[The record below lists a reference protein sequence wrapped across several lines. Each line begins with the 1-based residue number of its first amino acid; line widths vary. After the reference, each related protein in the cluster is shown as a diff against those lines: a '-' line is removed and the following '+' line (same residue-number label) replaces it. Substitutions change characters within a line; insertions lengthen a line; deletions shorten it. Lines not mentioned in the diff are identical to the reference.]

1 MNDFTVKDIANLLS
15 VSKTTISKAIKA
27 AEMECDYV
35 QSNRQYFS
43 AEKTRQLILA
53 VKPDFDVSFLL
64 EQVANSQTKSE
75 NSQTETANLKEK
87 SENSQ
92 TETANLEK
100 KTANSQTKSENS
112 QTETDSELELV
123 RAMVKTLQEQL
134 AIKDKQIA
142 AYQEQISMQG
152 EQIKDYSAR
161 LKEAMQLTKGQQ
173 LVSVAEKAERI
184 AERTEN
190 QETLAAEPEK
200 NIIEVKAAESKPK
213 EETEQPKKNFWRKLF
228 GL

>member
-75 NSQTETANLKEK
+75 NSQTET
-87 SENSQ
+87 
-92 TETANLEK
+92 
-100 KTANSQTKSENS
+100 
-112 QTETDSELELV
+112 DSELENRGTWQTATANV
-123 RAMVKTLQEQL
+123 HAKT
-134 AIKDKQIA
+134 A
-142 AYQEQISMQG
+142 
-152 EQIKDYSAR
+152 
-161 LKEAMQLTKGQQ
+161 
-173 LVSVAEKAERI
+173 
-184 AERTEN
+184 N
-190 QETLAAEPEK
+190 
-200 NIIEVKAAESKPK
+200 
-213 EETEQPKKNFWRKLF
+213 
-228 GL
+228 